1 MAPPPVSP
9 TLAAIVVTLKLAGL
23 TTLILLVLC
32 LPLAWWLARTRSAW
46 RIPLGALLTLPMV
59 LPPTVLG
66 FYLLIGMGPHGP
78 IGWLTGALGTDTLAF
93 SFGGLLL
100 ASVLYSLPFVV
111 HPLQAGFAAIDPRT
125 LDAAATLGASPV
137 DRFISVVLP
146 LSRPAIRTATL
157 LGFAH
162 TVGEFGVVLMVGGN
176 IDGKTRVLSVLLYDQ
191 VEAMAYG
198 DAHQLAA
205 GLLLFS
211 FVLLLLMQWLGRP
224 TALAR

>member
-1 MAPPPVSP
+1 MQGF
-9 TLAAIVVTLKLAGL
+9 TAAAVY
-23 TTLILLVLC
+23 
-32 LPLAWWLARTRSAW
+32 
-46 RIPLGALLTLPMV
+46 AL
-59 LPPTVLG
+59 
-66 FYLLIGMGPHGP
+66 
-78 IGWLTGALGTDTLAF
+78 
-93 SFGGLLL
+93 LLL

-111 HPLQAGFAAIDPRT
+111 HPLQAGFAAVDPRT

-137 DRFISVVLP
+137 DRFFSVVLP
-146 LSRPAIRTATL
+146 LSRPAIRTAAL

-211 FVLLLLMQWLGRP
+211 FALLLLMQWLGRP